1 MTIFYLLTYK
11 ELRPEKNCQQFYQK
25 PVEPTEKYEC
35 CLQNVVNEPNE
46 LKYQNSISDQLDE
59 EEKLKNKNGILFDK
73 IQRKNVLPLCI
84 FDSWIFKARD
94 C

>member
-25 PVEPTEKYEC
+25 PVETTEKYEC

-59 EEKLKNKNGILFDK
+59 EEKLKNKNGILFDE
-73 IQRKNVLPLCI
+73 IQRKKVLSLCI

>member
-25 PVEPTEKYEC
+25 PVETTEKYEC
-35 CLQNVVNEPNE
+35 CLQNVVKEPNE

-59 EEKLKNKNGILFDK
+59 EEKLKNKNGILFDE
-73 IQRKNVLPLCI
+73 IQRKNVLSLCI